1 MVCPSLTYPTFM
13 HFSLHVKIDTSFYKY
28 VKNNLPKRNETRKQQ
43 KTRKKHELLYES
55 FNLPLATNIL
65 ETIKNYFA
73 IFMSSDKKEI

>member
-1 MVCPSLTYPTFM
+1 ME
-13 HFSLHVKIDTSFYKY
+13 
-28 VKNNLPKRNETRKQQ
+28 KN
-43 KTRKKHELLYES
+43 HELLYES

>member
-1 MVCPSLTYPTFM
+1 MSKLTLPSINMSRTTYQKE
-13 HFSLHVKIDTSFYKY
+13 VKLGSNK
-28 VKNNLPKRNETRKQQ
+28 KLG
-43 KTRKKHELLYES
+43 KKHELLYES